1 MEEDNS
7 QIVRMLEASHRRGQ
21 ACTRRAVDNLV
32 VHLAD
37 GTWRRRARRV
47 ANLQAVLVVFVVAAA
62 SMACM
67 PHPPSDKYHTTS
79 LTATQ
84 VSDSSTLNQ
93 ILTTI

>member
-1 MEEDNS
+1 MNKIED
-7 QIVRMLEASHRRGQ
+7 IERLLETSHQRGRRETVPEVE
-21 ACTRRAVDNLV
+21 ALMAKLR
-32 VHLAD
+32 D